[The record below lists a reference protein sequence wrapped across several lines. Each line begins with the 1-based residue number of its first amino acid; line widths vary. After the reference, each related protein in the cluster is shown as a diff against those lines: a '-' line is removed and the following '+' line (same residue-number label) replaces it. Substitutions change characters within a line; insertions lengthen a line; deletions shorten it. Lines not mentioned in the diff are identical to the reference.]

1 MSQFLNVLG
10 GGIGSG
16 AGGGSGPTSGAQ
28 QVVYVNKGGSD
39 GTGTGTILNP
49 FLTVQAA
56 VTSISDAATGKRYMV
71 DVGPGAYTG
80 SALTSVS
87 PYISFRGA
95 GGFMDS
101 SSNDNLGNTSFNF
114 SITYSNGDGATS
126 YFYGIVFSANTIALG
141 DGTALASSFFGCS
154 FQQTLIVSKAITRFF
169 GCYGGGM
176 TSYGGTQFLSG
187 CFGSW
192 ALGHDANNN
201 TTVASCSGCFF
212 NDISPRQATGT
223 TTVTATGC
231 RAVTLTSYG
240 TPTVFTD
247 NDLVAPAS
255 ITIGSGTLTMMPITA
270 TAVQAAYGTGT
281 AYSLTNTAAAL
292 DFGTTDPAIVIPG
305 SGTWKL
311 SAIVQLNYTG
321 ATVVTETAT
330 LKLRR
335 TNNTAADIAN
345 TTLLLDL
352 PVATTLT
359 NTYGTFALMRVFYT
373 TTNANDAIAIFGNVS
388 ATLGAGTIDATTACL
403 LAERQ

>member
-1 MSQFLNVLG
+1 MSQFLNLLG
-10 GGIGSG
+10 GGLG
-16 AGGGSGPTSGAQ
+16 ASSSGGGGGPTASAQ
-28 QVVYVNKGGSD
+28 QVVYVSKGGSD
-39 GTGTGTILNP
+39 GLGAGTITNP
-49 FLTVQAA
+49 YLTVQFA
-56 VTSISDAATGKRYMV
+56 VSSISDAATGKRYMV

-80 SALTSVS
+80 SAMTSVS

-95 GGFMDS
+95 GGW
-101 SSNDNLGNTSFNF
+101 SNGGNILSNTSFDF
-114 SITYSNGDGATS
+114 SITFSNGDSSTP
-126 YFYGIVFSANTIALG
+126 YFYGITFSNNTLNLP
-141 DGTALASSFFGCS
+141 DGTAQVSGFSGCTFF
-154 FQQTLIVSKAITRFF
+154 QTTVVTKAVTRFSACLGAGIVST
-169 GCYGGGM
+169 
-176 TSYGGTQFLSG
+176 GGTQFVTA
-187 CFGSW
+187 CTGSW
-192 ALGHDANNN
+192 AIGHDGASN
-201 TTVASCSGCFF
+201 TTIATCTGCAFS
-212 NDISPRQATGT
+212 DLSPRQNTGT
-223 TTVTATGC
+223 TTITATGC
-231 RAVTLTSYG
+231 RATTLTSYG

-255 ITIGSGTLTMMPITA
+255 ITIGTGTLTMTPITA

-359 NTYGTFALMRVFYT
+359 NTYGTFALMRVLYT
-373 TTNANDAIAIFGNVS
+373 TTNANDAIAIFGSVS
-388 ATLGAGTIDATTACL
+388 ATLGAGTIDATAACL